1 MIAQWERQYLSVLRN
16 LLGQAERGEWKGNRT
31 GVRTVGEFGTQL
43 EVPLISQKLPA
54 LVTKTVHLKSVV
66 AELLWFLK
74 GESNVAY
81 LRENGCTIWDEWAVE
96 DGELGPVYGVQWR
109 NWMGTGQLIDQIEK
123 LILDMKIR
131 PNSRRM
137 IVSAW
142 NPAVLPDESISPQEN
157 VRRGLQAL
165 APCHMLFQ
173 VYISDLSLTDR
184 IGMAIKMDVPEAVVA
199 ALHAALP
206 AEAHQIMDTYQVPSR
221 GLDLR
226 VDQRS
231 ADWFLGVPFNI
242 ASYALLAHLL
252 CRMVGN
258 LVPRRLV
265 MQFGDYHLYENQQ
278 EAAAEQLSR
287 LSHTLQGEGRVKEE
301 ELSYPSV
308 RLLGDEWPDLCI
320 IEPDNVELTGYRP
333 WGRIVAPVAV

>member
-1 MIAQWERQYLSVLRN
+1 MIAQWERQYLSVLRS
-16 LLGQAERGEWKGNRT
+16 LVGLAERGEWKGNRT
-31 GVRTVGEFGTQL
+31 GVRTVGDFGTQL
-43 EVPLISQKLPA
+43 EVPLIGQRLPA

-74 GESNVAY
+74 GESNIAY
-81 LRENGCTIWDEWAVE
+81 LRENGCTIWDEWATE

-109 NWMGTGQLIDQIEK
+109 TWMGAGQLIDQIDK
-123 LILDMKIR
+123 LILDMKVR

-142 NPAVLPDESISPQEN
+142 NPSVLPDESISPQDN
-157 VRRGLQAL
+157 VKRGLQAL

-173 VYISDLSLTDR
+173 VNISDLSLHDR
-184 IGMAIKMDVPEAVVA
+184 LALARNMGVPETVLNAIGATPNEAMAV
-199 ALHAALP
+199 LN
-206 AEAHQIMDTYQVPSR
+206 TYEVPSR

-252 CRMVGN
+252 CQMVGD
-258 LVPRRLV
+258 LVPRKLV

-278 EAAAEQLSR
+278 EAALEQLER
-287 LSHTLQGEGRVKEE
+287 FSHTLQGEGRVKEE
-301 ELSYPSV
+301 ELSYPTV
-308 RLLGDEWPDLCI
+308 RMQGDGWTDLSLL
-320 IEPDNVELTGYRP
+320 EPDNILLEGYRP